1 MSTPTIAIP
10 VWRSLAL
17 MPLGVAIVALMVTQ
31 PLQAQSTPQPC
42 TTRANYDQAKA
53 AADAAD
59 AAFRKLKE
67 PDWSKLPEAYQT
79 LFDPADKN
87 PLVAVDRDKRVEALL
102 KKLKDDLQKNKKAQQ
117 VK

>member
-59 AAFRKLKE
+59 AAFKKLKE
-67 PDWSKLPEAYQT
+67 PNWSKLHKGYEYEAYIDSGVQ
-79 LFDPADKN
+79 D
-87 PLVAVDRDKRVEALL
+87 LL
-102 KKLKDDLQKNKKAQQ
+102 SLETSSASGCD
-117 VK
+117 